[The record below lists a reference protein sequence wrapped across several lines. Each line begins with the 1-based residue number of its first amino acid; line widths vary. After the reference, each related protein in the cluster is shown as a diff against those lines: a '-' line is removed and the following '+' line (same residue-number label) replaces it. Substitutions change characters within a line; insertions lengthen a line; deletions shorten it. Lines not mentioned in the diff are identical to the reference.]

1 MKKIYIILVSMV
13 LLLSPCIA
21 AETNK
26 HQTKDEN
33 VIRGIINSPSG
44 RLSKHY
50 VSFREDFFLY
60 NKGDKSSVYYSI
72 VKLEEKYNKKNA
84 KNAEVNLEYINKV
97 KDLYEFLVK
106 YPSDKSMTT
115 GFVEE
120 FDSRKIIIP
129 DNVYDK
135 LDEDLVNLITLINV
149 YK

>member
-1 MKKIYIILVSMV
+1 MKKIFIVLVSMV

-26 HQTKDEN
+26 RQTKDEN

-50 VSFREDFFLY
+50 VSFREDYFLY

-115 GFVEE
+115 GFVQE
-120 FDSRKIIIP
+120 FDSRNIIIP

-135 LDEDLVNLITLINV
+135 LDEDLVTFITLVNV